1 MQFRKSLGVA
11 AAAAAMSAAAP
22 ASATEIL
29 FGFVG
34 GGYFSDGNAIAGY
47 ANALSGVNVTTRRF
61 DTEYVNDFSNYDQIW
76 VYDLT
81 TGANNNANQMLNYQ
95 GVADWFNAQTEKNMI
110 ADGRIISS
118 ASSWTGRPPQNDPS
132 GEPAWIQNYAVQLDQ
147 RGGGLVLG
155 TDHAN
160 FNQDTGVFVDGINT
174 INDLIGIGRF
184 NSFYYEFPY
193 ESLVDKNSPLYI
205 PTLDACTTVPGEQC
219 INDNSS
225 TSIAPSGQQSNGIF
239 LTPVAYHV
247 GTDNAY
253 ETTSVSATFGSIT
266 FGTCG
271 DPGEPP
277 CTPPTDVAEAAPIG
291 LMGLGVLGL
300 GFAATRRRRA

>member
-1 MQFRKSLGVA
+1 MRYLKSIGAAAVA
-11 AAAAAMSAAAP
+11 AALSAAP

-34 GGYFSDGNAIAGY
+34 GGYYADGTSISNY
-47 ANALSGVNVTTRRF
+47 VNALSGVNVTTRRF
-61 DTEYVNDFSNYDQIW
+61 DLEYVDDFSNYDQIW

-81 TGANNNANQMLNYQ
+81 TGANNNANQMANYQ
-95 GVADWFNAQTEKNMI
+95 GVADWFDAQTEKNMI

-118 ASSWTGRPPQNDPS
+118 GPGWTPG
-132 GEPAWIQNYAVQLDQ
+132 GEPDWIQNYAIQLDL

-160 FNQDTGVFVDGINT
+160 YNQDTGVYVDGINT
-174 INDLIGIGRF
+174 INDLIGVGRF
-184 NSFYYEFPY
+184 NSFYYEYPF

-225 TSIAPSGQQSNGIF
+225 TSIAPSGLQTNGIF

-253 ETTSVSATFGSIT
+253 DTTSVSATFGSIT

-277 CTPPTDVAEAAPIG
+277 CEPPTGVSEAAPIG

-300 GFAATRRRRA
+300 GLAATRRRRD

>member
-22 ASATEIL
+22 ASAAEIL

-34 GGYFSDGNAIAGY
+34 QSSYVADGQAIASYVNSLTGM
-47 ANALSGVNVTTRRF
+47 NVTTRYF
-61 DTEYVNDFSNYDQIW
+61 DTTYVNDFANYDQIW
-76 VYDLT
+76 VYDLV
-81 TGANNNANQMLNYQ
+81 TGPNNNATQMQNYQ
-95 GVADWFNAQTEKNMI
+95 GVADWFNARSDKEMI

-118 ASSWTGRPPQNDPS
+118 GPAWTPG
-132 GEPAWIQNYAVQLDQ
+132 GEPAWIQNYAIQLDA
-147 RGGGLVLG
+147 RGGGLFLG

-160 FNQDTGVFVDGINT
+160 FKQDTGVFVDGINT
-174 INDLIGIGRF
+174 INDLIGINRF
-184 NSFYYEFPY
+184 NSYYYEYPF

-277 CTPPTDVAEAAPIG
+277 CDPPTDVSEAAPIG